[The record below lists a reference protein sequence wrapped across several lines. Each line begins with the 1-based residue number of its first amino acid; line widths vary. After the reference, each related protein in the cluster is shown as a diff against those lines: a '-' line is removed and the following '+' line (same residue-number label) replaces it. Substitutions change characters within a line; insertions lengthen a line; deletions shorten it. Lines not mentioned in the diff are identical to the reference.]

1 MPRPSKRV
9 IATRTSGA
17 VGAQKRRRI
26 ILRSEEIPDSCSDG
40 SALSS
45 SSSNEAEGGVIEDDP
60 EDDVLVLAQP
70 EGGWKEAERR
80 LPGYSKTNTG
90 KTKQSR
96 WHHAQQKKKQ
106 EMEKVELQKTYGNIS
121 PGRSP
126 APSSTPHLTTPLHHR
141 RLHSVRHGRTPL
153 QGCLPASTQHS
164 FKPFP
169 LKKISNSSMSG
180 VRHTRRS

>member
-26 ILRSEEIPDSCSDG
+26 IPRSEEIPDSCSDG

-45 SSSNEAEGGVIEDDP
+45 SSNSEAEDGVIEDDP

-121 PGRSP
+121 RFSRAVFPSRSP
-126 APSSTPHLTTPLHHR
+126 APSSTLHLTNPFTID
-141 RLHSVRHGRTPL
+141 
-153 QGCLPASTQHS
+153 ASTPSDMAGPPSRAACQLRHS
-164 FKPFP
+164 I
-169 LKKISNSSMSG
+169 LSNYFL
-180 VRHTRRS
+180 VRRYPTAR